1 MQLVVRLT
9 VLLAVLAPVERSV
22 PQGALV
28 LSAVSST
35 LVVWAVR
42 VVPRGV
48 LLKGVSCGSGV
59 AAIVGIYL
67 DSSVSDAWR
76 DVLGGNTGI

>member
-1 MQLVVRLT
+1 MQLVVLT

-28 LSAVSST
+28 LSALSST

-48 LLKGVSCGSGV
+48 LLK
-59 AAIVGIYL
+59 
-67 DSSVSDAWR
+67 
-76 DVLGGNTGI
+76 VLAVVVVLQLQ